1 MSKNTDF
8 EKFSKPSIEII
19 QKKSRGWDHLL
30 LVQIL
35 EEEIDEIDSWR
46 AIKINPPEIS
56 IPISIENFDDL
67 AKYLNKLNSNLKSI
81 IEFKNVFQK
90 FNANKA
96 SGNSKNDS
104 DPMVI
109 KMIAKEISIDYLKLT
124 NQLEEITKERFNFST
139 FEHNTIKNN
148 SEEYKLILAVIEP
161 SFIMLKGYA
170 EFFLNAIRR
179 FIEFVR
185 IKYSLTQDV
194 LHENQPTPEITFKL
208 VLPTFPSFVEA
219 LEKANKITNHSKNIK
234 SKQRV
239 LKADGAQKKP
249 TTNNPLRKLAEEIA
263 LCETYNITDLKEVL
277 LPLDYFPSAF
287 IDAINDESINLM
299 GDLAIEEV
307 GNEILINKIAMN
319 RVLKSESLF
328 IIK

>member
-1 MSKNTDF
+1 
-8 EKFSKPSIEII
+8 
-19 QKKSRGWDHLL
+19 
-30 LVQIL
+30 
-35 EEEIDEIDSWR
+35 
-46 AIKINPPEIS
+46 
-56 IPISIENFDDL
+56 
-67 AKYLNKLNSNLKSI
+67 
-81 IEFKNVFQK
+81 
-90 FNANKA
+90 
-96 SGNSKNDS
+96 
-104 DPMVI
+104 
-109 KMIAKEISIDYLKLT
+109 MIAKEISIDYLKLT

-194 LHENQPTPEITFKL
+194 LHGNQPTPEITFKL